1 MAGKIQQF
9 KPFSPS
15 HMTVI
20 VNRKYKA
27 AELWRWMM
35 RGVKLSKH
43 NSGNREMTLNMGG
56 KFIV

>member
-1 MAGKIQQF
+1 MQQF